1 MLSKYVY
8 TFNAKLPLRRHP
20 AQLLLCIST
29 IATWGLPALGSS
41 VTMSLPL
48 WTQLPSQVWLPR
60 LVPHSW
66 SLIPL
71 KHLLCQPLGSSWT
84 ISKATARGFVIQLLV
99 LRDHDFPNTNL
110 LSFLVHCFLA
120 QYFMPL
126 HIIWSIVFPDL
137 ALETTFWLVGNSPIL
152 RFSEFSNRKLLFKW
166 VCYHFHATLISLLKW
181 KVMKKQPRKWCQK
194 FFKDSFEVTFVIGNM
209 WGWDIK

>member
-1 MLSKYVY
+1 MLSVY

-29 IATWGLPALGSS
+29 IATWELPALVSS
-41 VTMSLPL
+41 VTKSLPL

-84 ISKATARGFVIQLLV
+84 MSKATARGFVIQLLI
-99 LRDHDFPNTNL
+99 LRIT
-110 LSFLVHCFLA
+110 SFQKQICSVFWHCFLA

-126 HIIWSIVFPDL
+126 HIIWSIAFPDL
-137 ALETTFWLVGNSPIL
+137 ALETFWQVGNSPT
-152 RFSEFSNRKLLFKW
+152 SNQKLLFKW

-181 KVMKKQPRKWCQK
+181 KVMKK
-194 FFKDSFEVTFVIGNM
+194 
-209 WGWDIK
+209 